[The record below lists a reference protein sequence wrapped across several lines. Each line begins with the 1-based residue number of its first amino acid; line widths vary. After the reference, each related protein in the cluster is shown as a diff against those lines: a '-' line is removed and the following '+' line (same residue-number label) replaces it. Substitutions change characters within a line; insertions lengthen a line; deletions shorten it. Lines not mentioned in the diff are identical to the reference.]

1 MVPQCH
7 LQDSSLPDC
16 RTSLSEGQSQ
26 IILLFFCFDVK
37 GSAPTLGASD
47 VCQGQQ
53 IFQAV
58 LLVVGLKRCDK
69 SYYLVLG
76 SLAGGLKREK
86 LHRDATKAQKR
97 DSGPIKCVAASAVWT
112 VRCNSPSLFGVS
124 GLSEAGEKKGN

>member
-1 MVPQCH
+1 MSNVTFRGTV
-7 LQDSSLPDC
+7 SNYIS
-16 RTSLSEGQSQ
+16 
-26 IILLFFCFDVK
+26 FFCFDVK
-37 GSAPTLGASD
+37 GSALTLGASD

-58 LLVVGLKRCDK
+58 LLVVGLKRGDK

-97 DSGPIKCVAASAVWT
+97 DSGPIKCVAASCSVDGSVQLAVVAWCERS
-112 VRCNSPSLFGVS
+112 V
-124 GLSEAGEKKGN
+124 